1 MTCRPTPR
9 SKTTGFP
16 REPAAASGASLS
28 EIATELARAE
38 GASTP
43 RPVNKVNWAQVGRG
57 TKPGRYLFR
66 FGWVTVMAEDLAIW
80 EQYPNA
86 AFTLLR
92 TVRAA
97 ETEDEFR
104 LGIFDLR
111 ENLSLSE
118 K

>member
-1 MTCRPTPR
+1 
-9 SKTTGFP
+9 
-16 REPAAASGASLS
+16 
-28 EIATELARAE
+28 
-38 GASTP
+38 
-43 RPVNKVNWAQVGRG
+43 
-57 TKPGRYLFR
+57 
-66 FGWVTVMAEDLAIW
+66 MAEDLAIW